1 MMNEYSKIFHIY
13 VKNKCIYHSLNE
25 SEFKKTWEMIHNYLR
40 LVDCENQKQ
49 ELSYEELII
58 SKEIILNS
66 SY

>member
-1 MMNEYSKIFHIY
+1 
-13 VKNKCIYHSLNE
+13 
-25 SEFKKTWEMIHNYLR
+25 MIHNYLS